1 MRAYDHRQTSYLMAA
16 FGFLLVAWVIG
27 SAIAFE
33 PALAI
38 VALVVIV
45 VISMFARLRTQ
56 VDRKAVRVAF
66 TYGWPRR
73 TIPVADVETHTPVRN
88 KWYYGWGVRLVPG
101 GVLFSV
107 SGLDAVAV
115 TYRKGTRTK
124 TLRIG
129 TDDVAGLDAAIAAA
143 CDARPRT
150 G

>member
-1 MRAYDHRQTSYLMAA
+1 MRTYDHRQTSYLMAI
-16 FGFLLVAWVIG
+16 FGGLLVAWVIG

-38 VALVVIV
+38 VAVIVVV

-56 VDRKAVRVAF
+56 VDRKAVQVAF

-73 TIPVADVETHTPVRN
+73 TIPVKDIEAHSPVRN

-115 TYRKGTRTK
+115 TYRKGTRRK

-129 TDDVAGLDAAIAAA
+129 TDDVAGLDAAITAAR
-143 CDARPRT
+143 DARPQT